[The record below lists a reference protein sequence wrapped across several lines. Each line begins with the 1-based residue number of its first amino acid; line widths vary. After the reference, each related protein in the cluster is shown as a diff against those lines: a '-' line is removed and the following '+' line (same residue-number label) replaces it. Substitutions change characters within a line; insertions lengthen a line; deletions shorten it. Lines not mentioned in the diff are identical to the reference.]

1 MELNKL
7 LKEKFGYEY
16 FRKNQHDII
25 NDLIHQKDV
34 LAMLPTGGGKSLLY
48 QFSGLLLPGL
58 VLIVSP
64 LLSLMEDQVEQLRAF
79 GEKRVIALNS
89 FRSFE
94 QKKHLIKNLQS
105 YKYIFVSPEML
116 QNQLLM
122 QKLSQVKVSLF
133 VVDEAHCISQWGH
146 DFRPEYKALGEIKE
160 SLHNPTVLALT
171 ATATEAVRNEIISTL
186 KLDFVHTYIESVNR
200 ENIAIHIE
208 HLESEEEKID
218 QLVYYVNH
226 LKGPGIIYCGTRS
239 MCEKISR
246 IVNESINCRVAYY
259 HGGMEQEQRILIQQQ
274 FIQNQIDLIVCTSA
288 FGMGINK
295 PNVRFVVHLGYPSN
309 IENYLQEIGR
319 AGRDGE
325 PSVAILLVTENDHD
339 LPLRLID
346 DELLSMLQL
355 QSFYSYVKK
364 LNETTIHLSDNLI
377 ANWKAT
383 FQFSEIQWQTFFSEL
398 YKSKMIEHNQLFT
411 ERLNVP
417 FLNELERT
425 INERKHVKYVNLKS
439 MKDFLAS
446 TICYREN
453 YLSVFD
459 ESITKRPINCCNHCG
474 FSFEQYFSNV
484 TKTSKDDAY
493 TYSWEEDLRKK
504 LGL

>member
-1 MELNKL
+1 MELNEI
-7 LKEKFGYEY
+7 LKEKFGYHA
-16 FRKNQHDII
+16 FRKNQQEII

-48 QFSGLLLPGL
+48 QFSGLLLPGII
-58 VLIVSP
+58 VIVSP

-89 FRSFE
+89 FRSFD
-94 QKKHLIKNLQS
+94 QKRHLLQNLHK

-116 QNQLLM
+116 QNQLLI

-146 DFRPEYKALGEIKE
+146 DFRPEYRSLGEIKE
-160 SLHNPTVLALT
+160 QLNNPTVLALT
-171 ATATEAVRNEIISTL
+171 ATATENVRNEIISTL
-186 KLDFVHTYIESVNR
+186 KLGHIRSYIESINR

-208 HLESEEEKID
+208 HVESEEEKIN
-218 QLVYYVNH
+218 QLINYLQH
-226 LKGPGIIYCGTRS
+226 LTGPGIIYCGTRS

-246 IVNESINCRVAYY
+246 IVNEKLNRRVAYY
-259 HGGMEQEQRILIQQQ
+259 HGGMDQEQRILIQQQ

-295 PNVRFVVHLGYPSN
+295 PNVRYVIHLGYPSN

-325 PSVAILLVTENDHD
+325 PSIAMLFFTENDHD
-339 LPLRLID
+339 LPLRLIE
-346 DELLSMLQL
+346 DEILSMFQL
-355 QSFYSYVKK
+355 DSFFTYMKK
-364 LNETTIHLSDNLI
+364 LNESSIHLTENMI

-383 FQFSEIQWQTFFSEL
+383 FQFSDIQWQT
-398 YKSKMIEHNQLFT
+398 LFT
-411 ERLNVP
+411 ELNKSNIIENNQLIIEKLNKQ
-417 FLNELERT
+417 FLKVLEST
-425 INERKHVKYVNLKS
+425 IHERRNVKYLKLKS

-446 TICYREN
+446 TTCYREH
-453 YLSVFD
+453 YLSVFK
-459 ESITKRPINCCNHCG
+459 ETLTTRPINCCNHCG
-474 FSFEQYFSNV
+474 FTFEQYFSEEIN
-484 TKTSKDDAY
+484 KSIDSIY

>member
-1 MELNKL
+1 MELKQL
-7 LKEKFGYEY
+7 LKEKFGYES

-58 VLIVSP
+58 VVIVSP

-94 QKKHLIKNLQS
+94 QKKHLLQNLQS

-116 QNQLLM
+116 QNQFLI

-160 SLHNPTVLALT
+160 RLLNPTVLALT
-171 ATATEAVRNEIISTL
+171 ATATENVRNEIISTL
-186 KLDFVHTYIESVNR
+186 KLDFVQTYIESVNR

-208 HLESEEEKID
+208 HIESEEEKIE
-218 QLVYYVNH
+218 QLIYYVKH
-226 LKGPGIIYCGTRS
+226 LNGPGIIYCGTRS
-239 MCEKISR
+239 MCENISR
-246 IVNESINCRVAYY
+246 IVNESMNCRVAYY
-259 HGGMEQEQRILIQQQ
+259 HGGMDQEQRILIQQQ

-295 PNVRFVVHLGYPSN
+295 PNVRFVIHLGYPSN

-325 PSVAILLVTENDHD
+325 PSVAILFVSENDHD
-339 LPLRLID
+339 LPLRLIE
-346 DELLSMLQL
+346 DELLSMFQL
-355 QSFYSYVKK
+355 ESFFSYVKK
-364 LNETTIHLSDNLI
+364 LNESIILLTDHLI

-383 FQFSEIQWQTFFSEL
+383 FQFSDIQWQTLFNEL
-398 YKSKMIEHNQLFT
+398 NKSNIIEDNQLFT
-411 ERLNVP
+411 DRVNMH
-417 FLNELERT
+417 FLKELERM
-425 INERKHVKYVNLKS
+425 INERRNVKYVKLKS

-446 TICYREN
+446 TTCYREN
-453 YLSVFD
+453 YLSVFN
-459 ESITKRPINCCNHCG
+459 ESLTSRPINCCNHCG

-484 TKTSKDDAY
+484 SNKSKDDVY